1 MTIETGVQTTPQE
14 SGKTMPPLN
23 GINWKAVFGIIH
35 KDLRVTTQSKAVIL
49 PMILVPLLLVV
60 VLPVAMAL
68 GLRFF
73 GNFMAGDR
81 DFEAGFALATE
92 VLGQQFPDYTAIQI
106 IALFVLRS
114 MFAPLF
120 LILPIMSASVI
131 AADAFAG
138 EKERKTLE
146 ALLYT
151 PTSDFDLFLAKALGA
166 LIPAIL
172 VAWISALLNW
182 IAVDIAAWP
191 LFGYPIL
198 PDLTWLI
205 LVLWVAPAAAAVGL
219 GATVI
224 ASARSKTF
232 QDASQISGL
241 VVLPIVL
248 LMMGQTFGLFL
259 FGPWIVF
266 LTGLVFYLVAA
277 ALVLIGVRT
286 LRRSELLARL

>member
-1 MTIETGVQTTPQE
+1 MIETTGANH
-14 SGKTMPPLN
+14 MPPER
-23 GINWKAVFGIIH
+23 GVNWQAVRGIIR
-35 KDLRVTTQSKAVIL
+35 KDLRVTSQSKAVVL
-49 PMILVPLLLVV
+49 PMIIVPLILVV
-60 VLPVAMAL
+60 LLPV
-68 GLRFF
+68 GLAIGLNMF
-73 GNFMAGDR
+73 GNFMANDP
-81 DFEAGFALATE
+81 DTDAAFAMATQVLAVE
-92 VLGQQFPDYTAIQI
+92 YPGYTSVQL
-106 IALFVLRS
+106 IALFMLRS

-120 LILPIMSASVI
+120 LILPIMAASVI

-172 VAWISALLNW
+172 IAWVSALINW
-182 IAVDIAAWP
+182 VAVDIAAWP
-191 LFGYPIL
+191 LFGRPIL
-198 PDLTWLI
+198 PDVTWLL
-205 LVLWVAPAAAAVGL
+205 LVFWVAPAAAAVGL

-241 VVLPIVL
+241 VVFPIVM

-259 FGPWIVF
+259 FGAWVVV
-266 LTGLVFYLVAA
+266 LVGLVFYLIAA
-277 ALVLIGVRT
+277 ILFLIGVRT

>member
-1 MTIETGVQTTPQE
+1 MIESTNPNHMPPATGV
-14 SGKTMPPLN
+14 
-23 GINWKAVFGIIH
+23 NWHAVRGIIR
-35 KDLRVTTQSKAVIL
+35 KDLRVTSQSKAVVL
-49 PMILVPLLLVV
+49 PMIIIPLILVV
-60 VLPVAMAL
+60 LLPVGISI
-68 GLRFF
+68 GLNFF
-73 GNFMAGDR
+73 GNFMAGDE
-81 DFEAGFALATE
+81 DMDEAFAMASQMLAT
-92 VLGQQFPDYTAIQI
+92 QFPGYTPVQI
-106 IALFVLRS
+106 IGLFLLRS

-120 LILPIMSASVI
+120 LILPIMAASVI

-151 PTSDFDLFLAKALGA
+151 PTSDFDLFLAKSLGA

-172 VAWISALLNW
+172 VAWICAIVNW

-191 LFGYPIL
+191 LYGRPIL
-198 PDLTWLI
+198 PDVTWL
-205 LVLWVAPAAAAVGL
+205 LLSFWVAPAAAAVGL

-241 VVLPIVL
+241 VVFPIVI

-259 FGPWIVF
+259 FGPWIVA
-266 LTGLVFYLVAA
+266 LVGLIFYLVAA
-277 ALVLIGVRT
+277 VLFLIGVRT